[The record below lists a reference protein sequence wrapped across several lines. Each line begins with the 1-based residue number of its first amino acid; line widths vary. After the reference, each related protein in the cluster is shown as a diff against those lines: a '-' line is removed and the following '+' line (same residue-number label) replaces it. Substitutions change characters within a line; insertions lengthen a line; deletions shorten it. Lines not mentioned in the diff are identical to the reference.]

1 MKMAIKI
8 NQMVEMFYE
17 LKIENEII
25 DSNLEK
31 EPISFSY
38 GSGQIIS
45 GLESRIIDMN
55 EGETR
60 IIKVPANEAYGE
72 YDETLT
78 QITPIE
84 DFEGIELEIGM
95 TLEGEGEDNEILRAT
110 VIDVTREDVTVDYNH
125 PLAGCELE
133 FKVIIKT
140 IK

>member
-1 MKMAIKI
+1 MAIKI

-60 IIKVPANEAYGE
+60 TIKVPANEAYGE

-78 QITPIE
+78 QIAPIE

-133 FKVIIKT
+133 FKVIIKS

>member
-1 MKMAIKI
+1 MAIKI

-17 LKIENEII
+17 LKIENEVV
-25 DSNLEK
+25 DSNVEK
-31 EPISFSY
+31 EPITFSY

-60 IIKVPANEAYGE
+60 TIKVPANEAYGE

-78 QITPIE
+78 QIAPIE
-84 DFEGIELEIGM
+84 DFEGINLEIGM
-95 TLEGEGEDNEILRAT
+95 TLEGEDENNEILRAT
-110 VIDVTREDVTVDYNH
+110 VIDVTKEDVTVDYNH

-133 FKVIIKT
+133 FKVIIKS
-140 IK
+140 II

>member
-1 MKMAIKI
+1 MAIKI

-25 DSNLEK
+25 DSNVEK
-31 EPISFSY
+31 EPITFSY

-60 IIKVPANEAYGE
+60 TIKVPANEAYGE

-78 QITPIE
+78 QIAPIE
-84 DFEGIELEIGM
+84 DFEGINLEIGM
-95 TLEGEGEDNEILRAT
+95 TLEGEDENNEILRAT
-110 VIDVTREDVTVDYNH
+110 VIDVTKEDVTVDYNH

-133 FKVIIKT
+133 FKVIIKS
-140 IK
+140 II

>member
-1 MKMAIKI
+1 MAIKI

-17 LKIENEII
+17 LKIENEIV

-31 EPISFSY
+31 EAICFSY

-45 GLESRIIDMN
+45 GLESRIIDMS
-55 EGETR
+55 EGDTKT
-60 IIKVPANEAYGE
+60 IKVPANEAYGE

-78 QITPIE
+78 QIAPIE
-84 DFEGIELEIGM
+84 DFEGINLEIGM
-95 TLEGEGEDNEILRAT
+95 ILEGEGENNEILKAT
-110 VIDVTREDVTVDYNH
+110 VIDVTKEDVTVDYNH

-133 FKVIIKT
+133 FKVIIKS

>member
-1 MKMAIKI
+1 MAIKI

-25 DSNLEK
+25 DSNVEK
-31 EPISFSY
+31 EPITFSY

-60 IIKVPANEAYGE
+60 TIKVPANEAYGE

-78 QITPIE
+78 QIAPIE
-84 DFEGIELEIGM
+84 DFEGINLEIGM
-95 TLEGEGEDNEILRAT
+95 TLEGEDENNEILRAT
-110 VIDVTREDVTVDYNH
+110 VIDVTKEDVTVDYNH

-133 FKVIIKT
+133 FKVIIKS

>member
-1 MKMAIKI
+1 MAIKI
-8 NQMVEMFYE
+8 NQMVEIFYE

-60 IIKVPANEAYGE
+60 TIKVPANEAYGE

-78 QITPIE
+78 QIAPIE

-133 FKVIIKT
+133 FKVIIKS